1 MRHWRSEPTCCVH
14 DVPHADHNRSG
25 RFRNGTDGHT
35 DQRNGNG
42 RTVKRP
48 KTPEQRIRDADARM
62 DKLTDEVATLSRVLA
77 AQNQATASIQREWRM
92 WSDALLRIHTPEG
105 IDAAK
110 CAAQ

>member
-1 MRHWRSEPTCCVH
+1 M
-14 DVPHADHNRSG
+14 
-25 RFRNGTDGHT
+25 
-35 DQRNGNG
+35 
-42 RTVKRP
+42 KRP
-48 KTPEQRIRDADARM
+48 KTPEQRIRDAHTRM

-110 CAAQ
+110 WLATLST